1 MDTYIEH
8 TNFVSDPNL
17 VVNIAKAGNRSILKN
32 YKVFDFVAIKICVS
46 SVSSNSKNI
55 KTNQVTPSRCDICVN
70 YASCLFHI

>member
-17 VVNIAKAGNRSILKN
+17 VVNILKN